1 MAEKQNVPA
10 WLERALDPSTP
21 NTEANETVKTE
32 NSYFEDI
39 GAEIIY
45 PTIRMGDDGKLYRP
59 DNPMEEAIKNNDFIV
74 VEGPPTKETAEK
86 AMQISKQIS
95 NQIQQ
100 ARTPVDATSKNI
112 AAQEKRMTSD
122 IVSFD
127 KGGLMSEE
135 IGRSIPKIPLD
146 IHPQR
151 YKDMELKLQDV
162 VPKGTYDLY
171 MKSDEDIGE
180 EYADLREEDPE
191 AFDAVL
197 RVNTD
202 VNIQAMDRA
211 QFSVEDAVAGSPIP
225 EIDTY
230 LMENSVYLT
239 SIPPGYERKQR
250 IDSDANAWVIPDSPI
265 VERTQRGQLPGVTED
280 VKDQDRYR
288 LHETVHASG
297 VMGDYDSL
305 TTRLLAKTIGD
316 ESSAEAATTGLD
328 LYRAISRDDPIATR
342 HAIKYLSKQKVNL
355 YLNRDDLV
363 DNMMRAIDVLEEN
376 SDGGIQLTPERK
388 VEIRKDIKKEFKN
401 LPRIL
406 DNMGLER
413 AGKKEVPTMD
423 QGGLMAADETYVED
437 GSPDVE
443 GDLPF
448 TGEDIVRTVAELA
461 PVTGEILSAKEAV
474 KDYEEGNYG
483 MAALGAVGA
492 LPGVG
497 IMGRGAK
504 KAVKTAINVRKDVK
518 AGVDYAEEIISGNK
532 KYETR
537 DTPSLDSYVGQ
548 RIGIAKTGDG
558 EAKAIGSVEIGDPIV
573 VDEKQFREMQKLHL
587 VPEGS
592 AFDIKPGGKKYLYP
606 VSNPERFDT
615 PKSVGRGI
623 VSRKIIDDAP
633 VGKLNVE
640 DAEFKKL
647 QSAWKE
653 RTGKGE
659 NKEVSRRFEEMTEAA
674 QKVQSGE
681 LSVDDFRKLADK
693 TKPVTVWDFVPEPAT
708 YEDMFFA
715 LDSRKRTK
723 PFLGYDIELED
734 GVRTTSRL
742 DIPAYT
748 ENDVWVVT
756 LKGGKD
762 AADGQTIYSPAVRM
776 KDVDLSQSVPLQMK
790 SLKIAAGGGKGPH
803 AVMSGAYVK
812 ESVEDTHKLAKKALN
827 SKEWTQVGYDPTR
840 RGYFYDRKT
849 MEPVLSGEDLV
860 QVGPLVLVKN
870 ATKGKA
876 EDFQF
881 STGGLMSGEYNRAD

>member
-265 VERTQRGQLPGVTED
+265 VERTQRGQLPVTED